1 MAKKRARKAV
11 EEEEEE
17 VQTPAAP
24 TGFTPP
30 LTRDSDVPV
39 TKKLKKKWTN
49 KQRVLVFG
57 SRGIGYRER
66 HLMENLRTL
75 MPHSRREVKK
85 QKRDDLRVINE
96 IAEMKNC
103 NKCIYFEMKKKKDFY
118 MWISQVPNGPS
129 IKFLV
134 LNIHTMGELKMTGN
148 CLRGARPLLSFD
160 PQFNEPHWA
169 IMKELFIQT
178 FGIPN
183 YHPRS
188 QPFHDH
194 VYTFTIV
201 DDKIWF
207 RNYEILGADGKL
219 SEIGPRFVLN
229 PIKVFA
235 GSFGGET
242 LWQNP
247 NYMSPNLMR
256 SLVKKNM
263 MGKYLQ
269 RRQQKDWNAKRGP
282 AGMIGD
288 PTNEIFQTEAN
299 DD

>member
-1 MAKKRARKAV
+1 
-11 EEEEEE
+11 
-17 VQTPAAP
+17 
-24 TGFTPP
+24 
-30 LTRDSDVPV
+30 
-39 TKKLKKKWTN
+39 
-49 KQRVLVFG
+49 
-57 SRGIGYRER
+57 
-66 HLMENLRTL
+66 
-75 MPHSRREVKK
+75 
-85 QKRDDLRVINE
+85 
-96 IAEMKNC
+96 
-103 NKCIYFEMKKKKDFY
+103 MKKKKDFY

-269 RRQQKDWNAKRGP
+269 RRQQKDRKRRGARAKVWRGP
-282 AGMIGD
+282 RGRDKD
-288 PTNEIFQTEAN
+288 PRECARVQ
-299 DD
+299 